1 MSKYEFVGVACRW
14 CGESLDSSA
23 DESDVVWH
31 YMERHM
37 DEPSAP
43 MDNGDADEQYNI
55 GPAERQEMAERY
67 HYHYKNGKWEYDSKA
82 NIPTR
87 E

>member
-14 CGESLDSSA
+14 CGEAMESSA
-23 DESDVVWH
+23 DVEDVVWH

-37 DEPSAP
+37 DEPNAP
-43 MDNGDADEQYNI
+43 METEVTGRADECYGI

-67 HYHYKNGKWEYDSKA
+67 HYHYKNGKWEYKDA
-82 NIPTR
+82 
-87 E
+87 